1 MTAPTPHHP
10 PDASS
15 APDARLIAALQAL
28 RHGEPPVPP
37 LVSARILAHA
47 RATSAA
53 RPAPAWQRV
62 LRGWG
67 LQGRAGPALAAT
79 VVLGVL
85 VGGVLLQRPGQTPE
99 SGTVVAL
106 ESVPAATTVPVAA
119 EAPGVARAVSSD
131 RVAAVPAPDM
141 ATAVRSAPPAPAPA
155 TAGAAT
161 ATAPGPT
168 PAPVR
173 AKAAAVAPSDTVA
186 VAASPTAPVESAT
199 APLADATAALPPAAR
214 VQAQTLEPLQSFTEA
229 ATVEALRTSLQLL
242 VEQTR
247 GTWRTAPWD
256 GAASVVPVPNTT
268 TLTLRSPPR
277 PPPAALAS
285 SLAPLELTLSD
296 SRGTA
301 TLRLD
306 ADGLSLCR
314 TDEVPCWRAPL
325 SPEQRDAVAQR
336 WRAMQR

>member
-1 MTAPTPHHP
+1 P
-10 PDASS
+10 S
-15 APDARLIAALQAL
+15 
-28 RHGEPPVPP
+28 
-37 LVSARILAHA
+37 
-47 RATSAA
+47 
-53 RPAPAWQRV
+53 
-62 LRGWG
+62 
-67 LQGRAGPALAAT
+67 
-79 VVLGVL
+79 
-85 VGGVLLQRPGQTPE
+85 
-99 SGTVVAL
+99 
-106 ESVPAATTVPVAA
+106 
-119 EAPGVARAVSSD
+119 EAVI
-131 RVAAVPAPDM
+131 
-141 ATAVRSAPPAPAPA
+141 
-155 TAGAAT
+155 
-161 ATAPGPT
+161 
-168 PAPVR
+168 
-173 AKAAAVAPSDTVA
+173 
-186 VAASPTAPVESAT
+186 VAASPIAPAAPAAPVESAT
-199 APLADATAALPPAAR
+199 APLADATVAPPAAAR
-214 VQAQTLEPLQSFTEA
+214 LQAQPLEPLQSFTEA
-229 ATVEALRTSLQLL
+229 ATGEALRTSLQLL